1 MSWSKRYYYHQLR
14 SSSVIPTTFA
24 MSTTQH
30 LESEPLVKRQKLD
43 GPLIGTHNGTF
54 HADEAL
60 AVYLLRLL
68 PEYANSP
75 LVRTRDPAILATCH
89 IVVDVGGV
97 HDDTQKRY
105 DHHQRGF
112 TATFP
117 GRATKL
123 SSAGLVYMHFGR
135 AILAQLTGLDA
146 SSAEI
151 TVLHEH
157 VYSTFVEAIDAA
169 DNGLDAYDGA
179 ALAAAG
185 VARRFSDS
193 GFTLGAAVARFN
205 RAAPRAAAD
214 DDAERRQRKE
224 DERFARAS
232 VFMGEQFAMEV
243 ADKADAWL
251 PARAPV
257 REAYAQRRRWHPSGR
272 VVVLR
277 DGHVPFASHLY
288 DAERDE
294 AAREGAPEDGVRVY
308 YVLFPEDAEE
318 NSKWRV
324 RAVTVEGMNFKNR
337 KDLPTAWK
345 GLRDEEL
352 DKVSGVDGCVFV
364 HANGFIGGNKTFEGA
379 LEMAKKAVEME

>member
-1 MSWSKRYYYHQLR
+1 
-14 SSSVIPTTFA
+14 

-30 LESEPLVKRQKLD
+30 LDSEPLVKRQKLD

-68 PEYANSP
+68 PEYENSP
-75 LVRTRDPAILATCH
+75 LVRTRDPAVLATCH
-89 IVVDVGGV
+89 TVVDVGGV
-97 HDDTQKRY
+97 HDDAQKRY

-112 TATFP
+112 AATFP

-123 SSAGLVYMHFGR
+123 SSAGLVYAHFGR

-146 SSAEI
+146 AGAD
-151 TVLHEH
+151 VAALLDH
-157 VYSTFVEAIDAA
+157 VYAAFVEPIDAA
-169 DNGLDAYDGA
+169 DNGIDAYDPA

-185 VARRFSDS
+185 VARRFSER
-193 GFTLGAAVARFN
+193 GATLGAAVARFN
-205 RAAPRAAAD
+205 YAAPRAAPE

-232 VFMGEQFAMEV
+232 AFMGEQFAMEV
-243 ADKADAWL
+243 AEKAEAWL

-257 REAYAQRRRWHPSGR
+257 REAYAQRRRWHGSGR

-277 DGHVPFASHLY
+277 DGHVPFAGHLY

-294 AAREGAPEDGVRVY
+294 AAREGAAEDDVRVF
-308 YVLFPEDAEE
+308 YVLFPENADED
-318 NSKWRV
+318 SKWRV

-379 LEMAKKAVEME
+379 LEMAKKAVELE